1 MNSMTGYGKGV
12 YSHDKYDI
20 LIELKSV
27 NHRFLDLSIKTPKG
41 FAYAEDAMRKTI
53 QRSVARGH
61 VDVYFTYLDKR
72 VSGGRLAVNMDLASQ
87 YVEASRKLSQIG
99 VVDDMT
105 TSTLLR
111 MPEVAS
117 VENDLEAEDLTEII
131 VETLQEA
138 VDNLNAMR
146 LREGEAIR
154 VDFEKKLVDIENLVS
169 LISHRAPD
177 VIAEYTARLRERIQE
192 ILGELPLDESR
203 LITEVGVYTD
213 KVCID
218 EELTRLG
225 VHIAHFREII
235 LDTQPIGR
243 KLDFLVQEINRE
255 CNTIGSKCNDAY
267 IADKVVALKNEVEK
281 LREQV
286 QNIE

>member
-1 MNSMTGYGKGV
+1 MNSMTGYGKGA

-41 FAYAEDAMRKTI
+41 FAYAEDVIRKTI

-72 VSGGRLAVNMDLASQ
+72 VSGGRLAVNEDLASQ
-87 YVEASRKLSQIG
+87 YVDASKRLARLGI
-99 VVDDMT
+99 VDDMT

-111 MPEVAS
+111 MPEVSS
-117 VENDLEAEDLTEII
+117 VENDLEAEDLTDII
-131 VETLQEA
+131 VSTLNEA
-138 VDNLNAMR
+138 ITSLNAMR
-146 LREGEAIR
+146 YREGEAIR
-154 VDFEKKLVDIENLVS
+154 EDFVKKLEDIESLVA
-169 LISHRAPD
+169 LVAERAPL
-177 VIAEYTARLRERIQE
+177 VIEEYTRRLRERINE
-192 ILGELPLDESR
+192 LLGDLPLDESR
-203 LITEVGVYTD
+203 LITEVGLYSD

-218 EELTRLG
+218 EELTRLA

-235 LDTQPIGR
+235 LDTQPVGR